1 MSSYYGSN
9 AGAIAYFDERLDSRI
24 WSETVL
30 NDRIKALKM
39 ATRSIDKLNIAGR
52 KYDDDQELQ
61 FPRYDDTTVPTDIE
75 RACYECA
82 YAYLDGVDM
91 ELERKNIGM
100 TSDAFSGAR
109 ATYDLHFVEEH
120 IRAGIPSAEAWGFL
134 RPYLR
139 DPREIDLCKVP

>member
-1 MSSYYGSN
+1 VASYYGTN
-9 AGAIAYFDERLDSRI
+9 TGANAYFNERLDVRV
-24 WSETVL
+24 WELTVL

-39 ATRSIDKLNIAGR
+39 ATRAIDKLNIAGT
-52 KYDDDQELQ
+52 KADDDQELQ
-61 FPRYDDTTVPTDIE
+61 FPRFGDTVVPPDIE

-82 YAYLDGVDM
+82 LAYLDGVDM

-120 IRAGIPSAEAWGFL
+120 IRAGIPSAEAWGYI

-139 DPREIDLCKVP
+139 DPREIDLRRVP

>member
-1 MSSYYGSN
+1 MSSYYGTN
-9 AGAIAYFDERLDSRI
+9 AGAIAYFDERLNSRI
-24 WSETVL
+24 WSETIL

-39 ATRSIDKLNIAGR
+39 ATRAIDKLNIAGR

-61 FPRYDDTTVPTDIE
+61 FPRYDDTAVPLDIE

-82 YAYLDGVDM
+82 YAYLDGIDM
-91 ELERKNIGM
+91 ELEQKNIGV

-109 ATYDLHFVEEH
+109 VSYDSNFVEEH
-120 IRAGIPSAEAWGFL
+120 IRAGIASTEAWAYL

-139 DPREIDLCKVP
+139 NPHTITLRRVP